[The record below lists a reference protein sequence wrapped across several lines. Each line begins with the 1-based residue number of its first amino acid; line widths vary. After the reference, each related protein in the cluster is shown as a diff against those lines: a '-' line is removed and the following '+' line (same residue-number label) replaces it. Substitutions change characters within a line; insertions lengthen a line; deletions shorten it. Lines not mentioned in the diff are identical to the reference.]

1 MCDKTKCTC
10 WISPWYCIYRFWAIG
25 ISGSFA
31 ADRELCA
38 AHCIR
43 LIAGADK
50 CYLTT
55 GGFAC

>member
-1 MCDKTKCTC
+1 MCDEAKCTC
-10 WISPWYCIYRFWAIG
+10 RICLWCCIYWFWAVG

-31 ADRELCA
+31 VDRELCA
-38 AHCIR
+38 TRCIR
-43 LIAGADK
+43 LIAGAEK